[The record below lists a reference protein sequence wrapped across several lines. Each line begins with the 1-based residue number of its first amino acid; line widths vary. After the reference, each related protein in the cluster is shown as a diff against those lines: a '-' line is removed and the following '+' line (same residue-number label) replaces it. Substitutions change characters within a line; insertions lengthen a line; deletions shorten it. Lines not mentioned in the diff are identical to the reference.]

1 MRWRVGVLRSGA
13 ENIDWTD
20 EREGGGWQDARD
32 EAVEALCR
40 RAEREGAQEFRLLVG
55 EQEAYCWPGVTEAG
69 ELDLSN
75 VRDIMPSR
83 YRRG

>member
-13 ENIDWTD
+13 ENVDWTD
-20 EREGGGWQDARD
+20 EGEGVSWQDTRD
-32 EAVEALCR
+32 EAVEALHR

-75 VRDIMPSR
+75 VRGIMT
-83 YRRG
+83 RRF

>member
-1 MRWRVGVLRSGA
+1 M
-13 ENIDWTD
+13 
-20 EREGGGWQDARD
+20 
-32 EAVEALCR
+32 EALHR

-75 VRDIMPSR
+75 VRGIMA
-83 YRRG
+83 RRF